1 VARGAQ
7 RRRLNRAKWR
17 DLEGVG
23 RSFAEAAELAA
34 EFEYWNA
41 AGVLIVHAGIALA
54 DAIAVRLTGT
64 KNSGDDHV
72 QAAALLQEVVV
83 GDQESSRAIRQLR
96 AILQEKTRVSY
107 SGEVYSAADVA
118 RLRKHF
124 NRFRRWA
131 ETLLLP

>member
-1 VARGAQ
+1 MARGAQ
-7 RRRLNRAKWR
+7 RRRLDRARWR
-17 DLEGVG
+17 DFERVG

-41 AGVLIVHAGIALA
+41 AGVLIVHAGIALV
-54 DAIAVRLTGT
+54 DAITVRLTGT
-64 KNSGDDHV
+64 KGSGEDHA
-72 QAAALLQEVVV
+72 QAAALLQEAVI

-107 SGEVYSAADVA
+107 SGEVYTAADVA

-124 NRFRRWA
+124 DRFRQWA